1 MSPSVNALRMKP
13 AGMACATLALST
25 CALAGGVDRTSHSLS
40 PLFEKGAHLSVEAY
54 ASRPQ
59 IQGTDA
65 WGQSTGQVAPRFAQW
80 GFAYKQDVDARN
92 SVLVMLTRPYGL
104 DIDYDRQSSRLFG
117 GTQARISTYELM
129 GALRHRWT
137 ERWAVHGGLRVQRS
151 EGHVALNGLAF
162 GPLNGYRVDFA
173 PSTRP
178 GYLLGLSY
186 ERPEIGL
193 RIAGTYYSAIKHHVT
208 TRENLRAGTTTTESN
223 SPQSFTLDLQTGLT
237 PSTLVFG
244 QIRWSQWSQ
253 FQLSPQ
259 AFAAATQGRS
269 LTDLDDATT
278 YTLGLAQKL
287 GPQWSGFVALGYDPK
302 SGKTPLSP
310 LRPSSGRMGYTLGLS
325 YQHERVKITPW
336 ISYQRLGA
344 TDVSSTRTP
353 MAHFGQSSATAVG
366 VKLGYSFE

>member
-13 AGMACATLALST
+13 AGMACAALALST

-40 PLFEKGAHLSVEAY
+40 PLFEKGAHLSVETY

-92 SVLVMLTRPYGL
+92 SVLIMLTRPYGL

-178 GYLLGLSY
+178 G
-186 ERPEIGL
+186 
-193 RIAGTYYSAIKHHVT
+193 
-208 TRENLRAGTTTTESN
+208 
-223 SPQSFTLDLQTGLT
+223 
-237 PSTLVFG
+237 
-244 QIRWSQWSQ
+244 
-253 FQLSPQ
+253 
-259 AFAAATQGRS
+259 
-269 LTDLDDATT
+269 
-278 YTLGLAQKL
+278 
-287 GPQWSGFVALGYDPK
+287 
-302 SGKTPLSP
+302 
-310 LRPSSGRMGYTLGLS
+310 
-325 YQHERVKITPW
+325 
-336 ISYQRLGA
+336 
-344 TDVSSTRTP
+344 
-353 MAHFGQSSATAVG
+353 
-366 VKLGYSFE
+366 